1 MIIIL
6 WLIDDTTILPLLLI
20 IQSCG
25 ILLAIM
31 LYNRLPC
38 DLMLIGNQCF
48 RFFMLYLSIRAFIL
62 LRWSRREY
70 LSYPLGDVVL
80 RPNQLDIMFFK
91 RLLILIWEGRGLG
104 ARDWGFDIKLDVWL
118 QRRMVQLLSWKGLNS
133 LETWHCCMG
142 RRRRLILHLGGF
154 VLVAALNVFFWWFT
168 DLNDWFRIEDN
179 GRASL
184 TWYLRDWVCTV
195 NLERTHLAWRI
206 DFQGNF
212 SLTHFVGL
220 LL

>member
-1 MIIIL
+1 MIVIL
-6 WLIDDTTILPLLLI
+6 WLIDDTTILPFLLV

-48 RFFMLYLSIRAFIL
+48 RFFMLYLFIRAFIL

-70 LSYPLGDVVL
+70 LSNPLGDVVL

-91 RLLILIWEGRGLG
+91 RLLILIWEGRGLR
-104 ARDWGFDIKLDVWL
+104 ARGWGFDIKLDVWL
-118 QRRMVQLLSWKGLNS
+118 QRRVVKLLSWKGLNP

-154 VLVAALNVFFWWFT
+154 VLVAALNVFFWWFM

-179 GRASL
+179 GGASL

-195 NLERTHLAWRI
+195 NLKRTHLAWRI
-206 DFQGNF
+206 DF
-212 SLTHFVGL
+212 
-220 LL
+220 